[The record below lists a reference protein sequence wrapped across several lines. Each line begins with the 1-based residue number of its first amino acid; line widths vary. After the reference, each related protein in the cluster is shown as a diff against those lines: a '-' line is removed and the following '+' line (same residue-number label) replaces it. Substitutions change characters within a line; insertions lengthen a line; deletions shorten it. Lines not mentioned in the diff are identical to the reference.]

1 MGITLSI
8 VSGATAGRKMR
19 LSTGQTARF
28 GRTEWADYSFPND
41 SSMSDVHFIVEC
53 NHDYSLI
60 RDLGSE
66 SGTFVGDTQITE
78 VRLRTSDQ
86 IKAGETVFAV
96 VIDGEAAPIRTNSAT
111 VTSDS
116 VDTLSTS
123 TVPAPPPTLVEIC
136 EYIKLDAT
144 ALELA
149 NGRTIAPLEF
159 VAVLVNERQFMPA
172 LRLMAH
178 HFQRREA
185 VWWGAL
191 CTRESVGSA
200 LSQKDLAA
208 LDAAEQWVKTG
219 EEADRRKAHDAAELT
234 KYETAAGWVAE
245 AAFWADGSLAPVGFD
260 DVISDERLTG
270 QAITGALLMAA
281 VQVSPLKAQAN
292 YARYLAIAQDV
303 LSGKLAAPKK
313 K

>member
-1 MGITLSI
+1 
-8 VSGATAGRKMR
+8 MR

-28 GRTEWADYSFPND
+28 GRTEWADYSFPHD
-41 SSMSDVHFIVEC
+41 RSMSDVHFIVEC
-53 NHDYSLI
+53 NHDHCLV

-66 SGTFVGDTQITE
+66 SGTFVGDAQVTE
-78 VRLRTSDQ
+78 VRLHTSDQ
-86 IKAGETVFAV
+86 IKAGATVFSVVVDGESIPNRIESSTATVETV
-96 VIDGEAAPIRTNSAT
+96 DSTLTSAAP
-111 VTSDS
+111 V
-116 VDTLSTS
+116 
-123 TVPAPPPTLVEIC
+123 PPPTLVEIC
-136 EYIKLDAT
+136 EYVKLDAT

-149 NGRTIAPLEF
+149 KGRTIAPLEF
-159 VAVLVNERQFMPA
+159 VSVLAHERQFMSA

-178 HFQRREA
+178 QLQRREA
-185 VWWGAL
+185 VWWGSL

-200 LSQKDLAA
+200 LSPKDVAA

-245 AAFWADGSLAPVGFD
+245 AAFWADGSLSPIGFD

-292 YARYLAIAQDV
+292 YSRYLAIAQDV
-303 LSGKLAAPKK
+303 LNGKLAAPKK